1 LKNSAEP
8 GQPGSSDSTSVRL
21 LARARLGDHQ
31 AAELLFGR
39 LLPYLRRWA
48 HGRLPRWARNGLD
61 TADIVQDVL
70 VRVFNRLDGF
80 EPRQRQAL
88 RAYLRQ
94 AVRNRIR
101 DELRHHQ
108 RIGPAVDVDQDA
120 LPSTA
125 SPHADAVSVE
135 KWARYRAALDG
146 LSESDREAVVARLE
160 LGYSYEQIA
169 LMTGRRS
176 ADAARMAV
184 RRAVL
189 QLARQLNGG

>member
-1 LKNSAEP
+1 
-8 GQPGSSDSTSVRL
+8 V
-21 LARARLGDHQ
+21 
-31 AAELLFGR
+31 ELLFGR
-39 LLPYLRRWA
+39 LLPYIRRWA
-48 HGRLPRWARNGLD
+48 HGRLPQWARKGLD

-70 VRVFNRLDGF
+70 VRAFSRLDGF

-94 AVRNRIR
+94 AVRNRIL

-108 RIGPAVDVDQDA
+108 RTGLVVDVDQET
-120 LPSTA
+120 LPSDA
-125 SPHADAVSVE
+125 SPHADFLSNE
-135 KWARYRAALDG
+135 RWEQYRGGLNR

-184 RRAVL
+184 KRAVL
-189 QLARQLNGG
+189 QLARHLNAG

>member
-1 LKNSAEP
+1 LQHGTEP
-8 GQPGSSDSTSVRL
+8 DPPSVTDSTSVRL
-21 LARARLGDHQ
+21 LARARGGDHR
-31 AAELLFGR
+31 AVELLFGR
-39 LLPYLRRWA
+39 LLPYIRRWA
-48 HGRLPRWARNGLD
+48 HGRLPQWARKGLD

-70 VRVFNRLDGF
+70 VRAFSRLDGF

-94 AVRNRIR
+94 AVRNRIL

-108 RIGPAVDVDQDA
+108 RTGLVVDVDQDT
-120 LPSTA
+120 LPSDA
-125 SPHADAVSVE
+125 SPHADFLSNE
-135 KWARYRAALDG
+135 RWEQYRGGLNR

-184 RRAVL
+184 KRAVL
-189 QLARQLNGG
+189 QLARHLHAG

>member
-1 LKNSAEP
+1 LEHGAEP
-8 GQPGSSDSTSVRL
+8 ARPGSSDSTSVRL
-21 LARARLGDHQ
+21 LARARLGDHH
-31 AAELLFGR
+31 AVELLFGR

-48 HGRLPRWARNGLD
+48 HGRLPRWARKGLD

-70 VRVFNRLDGF
+70 VRVFSRLDGF

-108 RIGPAVDVDQDA
+108 RVGHAVDVDQDA

-125 SPHADAVSVE
+125 SPHSDAVSAERWE
-135 KWARYRAALDG
+135 KYRSALTR
-146 LSESDREAVVARLE
+146 LSENDREAVVARLE

-169 LMTGRRS
+169 LMSGRRS
-176 ADAARMAV
+176 PDAARMAV
-184 RRAVL
+184 KRAVL
-189 QLARQLNGG
+189 QLARHLNGD

>member
-1 LKNSAEP
+1 LKNGAEP
-8 GQPGSSDSTSVRL
+8 VQPGSSDSTSVRL
-21 LARARLGDHQ
+21 LARARLGDHH
-31 AAELLFGR
+31 AVELLFGR

-48 HGRLPRWARNGLD
+48 HGRLPRWARKGVD
-61 TADIVQDVL
+61 TADIVQEVL
-70 VRVFNRLDGF
+70 VRVFSRLDGF

-101 DELRHHQ
+101 DELRRHQ
-108 RIGPAVDVDQDA
+108 RVGQAVDVDQDA
-120 LPSTA
+120 LPSGA
-125 SPHADAVSVE
+125 SPHADAVAIERWE
-135 KWARYRAALDG
+135 KYRAALEG
-146 LSESDREAVVARLE
+146 LSENDREAVVARLE
-160 LGYSYEQIA
+160 LGYSFEQIA

-189 QLARQLNGG
+189 QLARQLNGE